1 MLDIFINMLMYSLK
15 KMEKNKKITIYGILL
30 NSILFIAKLIV
41 GLLSN
46 SLAVLSDAFN
56 SLTDIISSISI
67 FIAVKI
73 SHKRADQGHPFGHHR
88 AEPIAGIIVA
98 ILAGILG
105 FEILRTAIKNLFE
118 QKVGTVGAAALIV
131 LIATIIIKLFMAYYF
146 TKQGTIRKS
155 PAIKASGI
163 DSRNDV
169 LVGTIAILGVIGT
182 LYGFVIFDE
191 IAAIIISFFIF
202 YSGYRIAVENIDY
215 LMGKSPPKEH
225 IDKIKSIAM
234 KVRGVKGINDVRAH
248 YVGNFI
254 HIELHIEVNKNIST
268 QRSHKIGKDV
278 QHAIENVGDVDKAF
292 IHVDPR

>member
-1 MLDIFINMLMYSLK
+1 
-15 KMEKNKKITIYGILL
+15 MEKNKKITIYGIIL

-56 SLTDIISSISI
+56 SLTDIISSIGI

-88 AEPIAGIIVA
+88 AEPIAGMIVA

-118 QKVGTVGAAALIV
+118 QKVSSIGAAALIV
-131 LIATIIIKLFMAYYF
+131 LIITIIVKLFMAYYF

-169 LVGTIAILGVIGT
+169 LVTSIAIIGVLGSM
-182 LYGFVIFDE
+182 YGYLIFDE

-202 YSGYRIAVENIDY
+202 YSGYRIGMENIDY
-215 LMGKSPPKEH
+215 LMGKSPSKEY
-225 IDKIKSIAM
+225 IDKIKSIAI
-234 KVRGVKGINDVRAH
+234 KVKGVNGINDVRAH

-254 HIELHIEVNKNIST
+254 HIEIHIEVNKNIST

-278 QHAIENVGDVDKAF
+278 QHAVENLDDVDEAF
-292 IHVDPR
+292 VHVDPR